1 MKKSIVKILA
11 MTMLSILVLSLMG
24 CGSHGEADA
33 PAQAPETT
41 TAAATPAPAATP
53 EATAEP
59 AAEEPVN
66 AGGDIVVAGSTTVA
80 PVAQAL
86 ADVFMV
92 SYPQYNIEVQSMGT
106 GAGMTAAIEGVA
118 DIGLASRNLNAD
130 ELTTLDFITFAID
143 GLAVITHE
151 SNPVSDISFDD
162 IRGIFLG
169 EITNWA
175 EVGGNDAEIIVVSRE
190 SGSGARGGFES
201 MADIADEVAY
211 SLIGTGSNGVLTS
224 VEQNVNAIGYV
235 TYGLIAGRG
244 VSAVSVDGIPFSG
257 AAAADGTY
265 PFAIGFHMAFQLAGV
280 NEQTQTFLD
289 WVMSPAGQ
297 AVVEAE
303 EYVPAA

>member
-1 MKKSIVKILA
+1 MKKGIMKVLMA
-11 MTMLSILVLSLMG
+11 AMLSVFAFALVG
-24 CGSHGEADA
+24 CGGNGEAAATPTPSPADA
-33 PAQAPETT
+33 PAAATPTPTPAAPETT
-41 TAAATPAPAATP
+41 DTAD
-53 EATAEP
+53 
-59 AAEEPVN
+59 PVSS
-66 AGGDIVVAGSTTVA
+66 GGDIVVAGSTTVA

-86 ADVFMV
+86 ADAFMATH
-92 SYPQYNIEVQSMGT
+92 PGYNVEVQSMGT

-118 DIGLASRNLNAD
+118 DIGLASRNLNDD
-130 ELTTLDFITFAID
+130 ELATLGFITFAID
-143 GLAVITHE
+143 GLAVVTHE
-151 SNPVSDISFDD
+151 SNPISNLSFDD

-169 EITNWA
+169 EITNWS
-175 EVGGNDAEIIVVSRE
+175 EVDGNDAEIIVISRE

-201 MADIADEVAY
+201 MADVADEVMY

-265 PFAIGFHMAFQLAGV
+265 PFAIGFHMAFQSAGV

-289 WVMSPAGQ
+289 WVMSPQGQ
-297 AVVEAE
+297 AIVAAE